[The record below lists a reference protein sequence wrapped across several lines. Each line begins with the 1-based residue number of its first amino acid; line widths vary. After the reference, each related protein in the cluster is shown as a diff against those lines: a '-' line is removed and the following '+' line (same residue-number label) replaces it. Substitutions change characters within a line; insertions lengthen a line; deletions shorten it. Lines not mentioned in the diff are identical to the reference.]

1 MRDDDREKAY
11 GRKRWRKVRA
21 RKLSLEPYCECD
33 DCLKLPLR
41 DRPKAD
47 VVHHIDGLGPSG
59 PRGYD
64 LDNLQSMFKPHH
76 DRITASRPSRKAPE
90 EDHPGLLG

>member
-1 MRDDDREKAY
+1 MRDDDRTKAY
-11 GRKRWRKVRA
+11 GRKRWRKTRA
-21 RKLSLEPYCECD
+21 RKLALSPQCECA
-33 DCLKLPLR
+33 DCANLPASQ
-41 DRPKAD
+41 RPPAN

-76 DRITASRPSRKAPE
+76 DRITASRPPKQAPV
-90 EDHPGLLG
+90 EDHPGLLK